1 MFFRDLSYEKTHLET
16 IYIYISIYIDSFQG
30 VLQLQ
35 GGPLLPVTS
44 RVSTISRGYFTP
56 GKPMYFAT
64 VSFRSSTTPF
74 VTICQG
80 PPHVPRFEWVIMLLF
95 SIRFTTLGP

>member
-1 MFFRDLSYEKTHLET
+1 MKKPIIET
-16 IYIYISIYIDSFQG
+16 IVRDSFQG

-64 VSFRSSTTPF
+64 VFLGAPLLHLSRF
-74 VTICQG
+74 VRA
-80 PPHVPRFEWVIMLLF
+80 HLYVPRFEWVIMLLF
-95 SIRFTTLGP
+95 SIRFTTLGL